1 MPTLIAD
8 PPANA
13 LLAEF
18 DSKYMWWRPVGGGA
32 HAPERVI
39 AQVMNL
45 GTYDDIRRLERQF
58 SPGQL
63 GEIMRHA
70 AAGWFTPRSWEFWRG
85 RLSVKG
91 IEVNDAPPRR
101 SFDAGST

>member
-1 MPTLIAD
+1 MPGLVAVTRPD
-8 PPANA
+8 E

-18 DSKYMWWRPVGGGA
+18 DRKYMWWRAVDGGS
-32 HAPERVI
+32 HSPERVI

-63 GEIMRHA
+63 GDIMRGG
-70 AAGWFTPRSWEFWRG
+70 AAGWFTPRSWELWRG

-91 IEVNDAPPRR
+91 IDVADSPPLR
-101 SFDAGST
+101 SFYDAET